1 MSKKVCKLSTRLSGS
16 LTTRT
21 VTQRLLQIRLKTPLF
36 SDCRIESILTEFWDL
51 EKAEMG
57 DVFESKRVRDYVTRS
72 DCLGYQKIVDFFL
85 PKVLSPIPSPL
96 TQSIR
101 NFAKSIEA
109 WVTKAVQWGIHQE
122 LVESKASSVDLGP
135 VIVEVRTQLWGGP
148 SIPLIGA
155 CVI

>member
-1 MSKKVCKLSTRLSGS
+1 
-16 LTTRT
+16 
-21 VTQRLLQIRLKTPLF
+21 
-36 SDCRIESILTEFWDL
+36 
-51 EKAEMG
+51 MG

-109 WVTKAVQWGIHQE
+109 WVTNAVQGGIHQE
-122 LVESKASSVDLGP
+122 LVESKASSVASL
-135 VIVEVRTQLWGGP
+135 IIAALY
-148 SIPLIGA
+148 SIIHT
-155 CVI
+155 